1 MSLITESMN
10 EFVADI
16 QKKLVAMGRPLI
28 ADMFPATYLNTIE
41 TTVTPDENGVFV
53 ITGDIPAMWLRDS
66 SAQVRHYLPLTKADP
81 QIRQLVDGL
90 VKRQAI
96 CIKNDPYANAFNRTG
111 DHITQWQ
118 FHDDTE
124 FRNPMAW
131 ERKYEVDSLCAPLYL
146 ARSYYR
152 ATADREIFTEDFH
165 QMLRNVFN
173 VFKREQEHASES
185 AYFFRREDCPEIDTL
200 PGDGRGNPVTYTGMT
215 WSGFRPSDDRCKYG
229 YLVPANMMAVVAL
242 KYAADFAAD
251 GFEDVRIETE
261 CRSLAYEID
270 EGIKAFGTYEHEK
283 YGEIYVYET
292 DGGRNMLLMDDA
304 NSPSLL
310 AAPYLG
316 YTGAEDP
323 IYRNTRRFVL
333 STGNPWYFEGT
344 AARGVGSPHTGT
356 NRIWPISV
364 IMQALTSTD
373 EEEIHACLQTLAE
386 THAGTGYMHESF
398 DKDDPTVFTRPWF
411 AWANSLFAE
420 LLLRLCGE

>member
-1 MSLITESMN
+1 MN
-10 EFVADI
+10 VPRILLEKADAVTA
-16 QKKLVAMGRPLI
+16 K
-28 ADMFPATYLNTIE
+28 LNTIAPQLAPLFKPCFLNTVE
-41 TTVTPDENGVFV
+41 TTVSKTDDGGYFV

-66 SAQVRHYLPLTKADP
+66 AAQLTPYVRYAALDADL
-81 QIRQLVDGL
+81 QAMLRGVIA
-90 VKRQAI
+90 RQAAFV
-96 CIKNDPYANAFNRTG
+96 CLDPYANAFNAAP
-111 DHITQWQ
+111 
-118 FHDDTE
+118 
-124 FRNPMAW
+124 NPKSHTDETDFSHPLIW

-146 ARSYYR
+146 ARNYYR

-165 QMLRNVFN
+165 EMLRAVFN

-185 AYFFRREDCPEIDTL
+185 SYFFRREDCPEIDTM
-200 PGDGRGNPVTYTGMT
+200 PCDGQGNPVSYTGMT

-251 GFEDVRIETE
+251 GFEDVRLETE

-292 DGGRNMLLMDDA
+292 DGRRNMLLMDDA

-316 YTGAEDP
+316 YTTVDDP
-323 IYRNTRRFVL
+323 IYLNTRRFVL
-333 STGNPWYFEGT
+333 SPSNPWYFEGT
-344 AARGVGSPHTGT
+344 AAKGVGSPHTGT
-356 NRIWPISV
+356 NRIWPIAV

-373 EEEIHACLQTLAE
+373 GDEIRACLQTLAE